1 MLLLDFYKRFYMLV
15 CLLPL
20 RCLFSVDIPVVID
33 TVALFARRALCSS
46 VGRPIF
52 LCALSRVLT
61 RLIARFYL
69 SGWRSFCN
77 RSVLHI
83 ALGGCTTVSEI

>member
-1 MLLLDFYKRFYMLV
+1 MLIYLLL
-15 CLLPL
+15 L
-20 RCLFSVDIPVVID
+20 RCLFSVDILVVID
-33 TVALFARRALCSS
+33 TIALFARRVLCFS

-69 SGWRSFCN
+69 SR
-77 RSVLHI
+77 
-83 ALGGCTTVSEI
+83 